1 MLLHDLEHEGPAPRN
16 TRALAVRLPGAKA
29 NMAKH
34 SPVEATAVTTERLL
48 SKYCD
53 RMVTVG
59 RKLKQNPRPVMGR
72 SETVRTTCRLMPER
86 CVQSAGIW
94 ALILEMITFG
104 EPRNSFWSKAK
115 QVSSEVWKNCKSCFG
130 KLVVRKKKKGTEKS
144 VSWNF
149 FSYFSAVFP
158 PDLYN
163 SQCTELLSNIV
174 FT

>member
-16 TRALAVRLPGAKA
+16 THALAVRLPGAKA

-72 SETVRTTCRLMPER
+72 SETVRTTCWLMPER

-104 EPRNSFWSKAK
+104 EPRNSFWSKGK

-130 KLVVRKKKKGTEKS
+130 KLVVRKKKKGNRKICFVE
-144 VSWNF
+144 F
-149 FSYFSAVFP
+149 FFLLFCSFSPRF
-158 PDLYN
+158 
-163 SQCTELLSNIV
+163 I
-174 FT
+174 

>member
-1 MLLHDLEHEGPAPRN
+1 MNATAIHDTLTKERQGKRGEGGQTLKRCRTGEDTYPALLRDLEHEGPAPRN

-72 SETVRTTCRLMPER
+72 GR
-86 CVQSAGIW
+86 Q
-94 ALILEMITFG
+94 
-104 EPRNSFWSKAK
+104 
-115 QVSSEVWKNCKSCFG
+115 
-130 KLVVRKKKKGTEKS
+130 
-144 VSWNF
+144 
-149 FSYFSAVFP
+149 
-158 PDLYN
+158 
-163 SQCTELLSNIV
+163 
-174 FT
+174 